1 MMYTFMNSDLSRHF
15 KNLIA
20 MEIVDELKNSF
31 SAQVRIVRFECPN
44 GFLSLK
50 MKENSSLEQH
60 MRIMH
65 EIHHRLV
72 LVWNHEIN
80 DGFAIGGVIRSFS
93 PASRIM
99 SETRS

>member
-1 MMYTFMNSDLSRHF
+1 MCTFMNSDLSTQF

-31 SAQVRIVRFECPN
+31 SAQVRIVRFECLN

-50 MKENSSLEQH
+50 MEENTCLEQH
-60 MRIMH
+60 LRIMH

-72 LVWNHEIN
+72 LVWNHKMN
-80 DGFAIGGVIRSFS
+80 DGFAIDGEIR
-93 PASRIM
+93 
-99 SETRS
+99 